1 MNSIDVFSG
10 IFIIVSKFTLVKVV
24 VFIIATE
31 SSCFLLN
38 IKESNFIIWLPN
50 IFLTSFVI
58 FQETEDHWLCL

>member
-24 VFIIATE
+24 VFIITIE

-38 IKESNFIIWLPN
+38 IKASNFII
-50 IFLTSFVI
+50 
-58 FQETEDHWLCL
+58 